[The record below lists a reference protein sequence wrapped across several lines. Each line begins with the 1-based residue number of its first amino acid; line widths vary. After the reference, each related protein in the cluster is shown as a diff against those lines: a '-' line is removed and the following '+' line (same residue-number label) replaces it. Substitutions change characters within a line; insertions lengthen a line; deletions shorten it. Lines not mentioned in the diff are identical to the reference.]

1 MIKVEATKKEDGSVE
16 CAYEVGLECS
26 HCGMSVDAEEYKSGI
41 CSDCGEAWNE
51 KKHIGI
57 YVTSIPMSGKTR

>member
-1 MIKVEATKKEDGSVE
+1 MIKIEAKKKEDGVVE

-51 KKHIGI
+51 IGRAH
-57 YVTSIPMSGKTR
+57 V